1 MEGKDF
7 RDGERLWLR
16 GEPVTFVGYHRYAG
30 GRHIAAAFV
39 RKDKD
44 SRVRVVTA
52 AKLGRSRSES
62 LERETTIPAI

>member
-1 MEGKDF
+1 MERKYF